1 MLGILVSVSNA
12 CVATRKFTRNEV
24 KTSADSLNARI
35 DKTNSDV
42 SEVRDGVTA
51 VNGKVAAL
59 DQKVDTKVGAV
70 DTRVTQ
76 LDTKTSERF
85 TTVGNEVSA
94 VDKKA
99 TTAQTNVSALDEKFQ
114 NRNLYSVATEKQIQF
129 RFDSAKLDSKYQ
141 SDLEGVVSALQQN
154 PNAIVILEGRTDSRG
169 DSEYNVKLGERRI
182 DAVKRFL
189 AVDLGIP
196 VYRIHE
202 ISYGAA
208 KPIAENKSR
217 EGREKNRAV
226 VVTILVPKTSATNNN

>member
-24 KTSADSLNARI
+24 KGSADTLNARI

-42 SEVRDGVTA
+42 AEVRDGVTA
-51 VNGKVAAL
+51 VNGRVTAL
-59 DQKVDTKVGAV
+59 DTKVDQKVGAV

-76 LDTKTSERF
+76 LDTKTNEQFS
-85 TTVGNEVSA
+85 TVKNDVSS

-99 TTAQTNVSALDEKFQ
+99 MTAQTNVSALDEKFQ
-114 NRNLYSVATEKQIQF
+114 NRNQFTVASEKQIQF

-141 SDLEGVVSALQQN
+141 SDLEGVVTTLQQN
-154 PNAIVILEGRTDSRG
+154 PNAIVVLEGRTDSRG
-169 DSEYNVKLGERRI
+169 DNEYNVRLGERR
-182 DAVKRFL
+182 VETVRRFL
-189 AVDLGIP
+189 AVDLGVP

-202 ISYGAA
+202 VSYGAA

-226 VVTILVPKTSATNNN
+226 VVTILVPKTAATNNN